1 MDRADRRGTEVAA
14 RHDGAV
20 ADVEVTEHVA
30 ADPVEVWRLVSD
42 VTRMGSW
49 SPETT
54 ACRWLDGAS
63 GPTVGARFRGT
74 NKRGPLL
81 WQTTCTVT
89 AATPGRRF
97 AFDVRFG
104 PAPIASWAYDVEPV
118 EGGCVVTESWSD
130 RRAGAM
136 RLASMPVM
144 GIRDRAAHNRR
155 GMVATLAALKAAAE
169 ATP

>member
-1 MDRADRRGTEVAA
+1 MTRVDNR
-14 RHDGAV
+14 
-20 ADVEVTEHVA
+20 ADVEVTEQVA

-54 ACRWLDGAS
+54 ACRWINGAT
-63 GPTVGARFRGT
+63 GPVVGAKFRGT
-74 NKRGPLL
+74 NRRGPLL

-89 AATPGRRF
+89 AAEPGRRF
-97 AFDVRFG
+97 AFDVTFG
-104 PAPIASWAYDVEPV
+104 PAAISSWAYDIESV

-130 RRAGAM
+130 RRVGAM
-136 RLASMPVM
+136 RAASMPVM

-169 ATP
+169 PA

>member
-1 MDRADRRGTEVAA
+1 MWTAA
-14 RHDGAV
+14 P
-20 ADVEVTEHVA
+20 DVEVTEHVA
-30 ADPVEVWRLVSD
+30 ADPLEVWKLVSD

-54 ACRWLDGAS
+54 ACRWVGRAT
-63 GPTVGARFRGT
+63 GPSVGARFRGT
-74 NKRGPLL
+74 NKRGPLM

-89 AATPGRRF
+89 AADPGRRF
-97 AFDVRFG
+97 AFDVTFG
-104 PAPIASWAYDVEPV
+104 PAAIASWAYDLAPV
-118 EGGCVVTESWSD
+118 EGGCLVTESWSD

-169 ATP
+169 PT